1 MDVPLTREHD
11 IDSIARPILKF
22 FRMRELRGAKR

>member
-1 MDVPLTREHD
+1 MDVPVPRTQDRD
-11 IDSIARPILKF
+11 AVARPIMKF